1 MAPIEIA
8 LWQVTLGTITLGLTI
23 GGVIAAAVRR
33 SARVQAA
40 EVAREEVARHSGV
53 CAWRA
58 EKDHLASELRYI
70 RERVDSIAD
79 YLRNG
84 KRIGP

>member
-1 MAPIEIA
+1 MPVEITMM
-8 LWQVTLGTITLGLTI
+8 QVAIGTVTLGLTI

-33 SARVQAA
+33 SARVQAG
-40 EVAREEVARHSGV
+40 EVAREVVAQHSSG

-58 EKDHLASELRYI
+58 EKDHLAAELRYI

-84 KRIGP
+84 KRIQP